1 MFLDKL
7 SRADF
12 TQFPLVKALSVL
24 SLTSTPSPNNPP
36 SKKREQMS
44 TPSKPPTT
52 LPATSTLHPLA
63 TTTGTHPLT
72 LGPST
77 YIHPRAHLSTLHAP
91 LRLGTHVIV
100 CEKAFVGLLDPRTT
114 TDDEGGE
121 GGRGGVMEGGVIVE
135 DAVIIEAGAVVEA
148 ARIGEGTVVEA
159 GARLGVGVVVGKV
172 SIIYISHSPPLLLLL
187 LPAENSPKSINF
199 KKIHQDC
206 KINALCS
213 VAPYDTVPDH
223 TVIYGYDNARRVDR
237 SGRDAL
243 RRTMVAEHVEVL
255 RKAEVA
261 ARKK

>member
-159 GARLGVGVVVGKV
+159 GARLGVGVVVGK
-172 SIIYISHSPPLLLLL
+172 
-187 LPAENSPKSINF
+187 
-199 KKIHQDC
+199 DC